1 MNKTAE
7 ILLYRLFLINA
18 LPEPLST
25 RSRHLQILDRYL
37 PGTKLRLREI
47 RDPYSNERTRL
58 LQKRTYSP
66 ESPEIR
72 SSEIQL
78 DVTEYSLF
86 ERHSRSEL
94 RKNRYFHEY
103 DQMLFAFDVHLG
115 PLLGLNLA
123 KVSFETR
130 EEFERAGVPAFA
142 SKELT
147 SDWFFLGENLCQR
160 DYSDVARH
168 LEAAKGR

>member
-7 ILLYRLFLINA
+7 ILLYRLFLITA

-37 PGTKLRLREI
+37 PETKLRLRDI

-58 LQKRTYSP
+58 LQKRTYSV
-66 ESPEIR
+66 ESSEVR
-72 SSEIQL
+72 SSEIHL
-78 DVTEYSLF
+78 DVAEYSLF
-86 ERHSRSEL
+86 EGQTRFEL

-103 DQMLFAFDVHLG
+103 DQMLFAFDVYLG

-123 KVSFETR
+123 HVSFETR
-130 EEFERAGVPAFA
+130 EEFERAGVPTFA

-147 SDWFFLGENLCQR
+147 GDLFFFGENLTQK
-160 DYSDVARH
+160 DYSDVARQ